1 MRLAIGGFRFLAS
14 GIVAAGLLAG
24 AWPASAQWTRVTDIP
39 ATQLFSLKTVGDTI
53 AVGADTALF
62 LSTNGGVSWLRSA
75 KPAASVTSIQAVLI
89 RNGRLYAGTFGQGV
103 HVSDNRGA
111 TWQAYNQGLVGGFLD
126 TQLFIVDLEVRG
138 NELFAAT
145 AGAGVYVRSL
155 TEPSTWQ
162 HFGEEFEPNQASN
175 VNTLTLGG
183 NRLLATAGSNGMVF
197 RRDPGEPDW
206 TVSFLD
212 NIGIHA
218 GLQAYDALFTGTSW
232 VVGSGNGVFRSVAG
246 QEPWTRLDPGISP
259 MTWTTFASQGQHLF
273 AAFDT
278 PILAVVAESDDDGAS
293 FQSEEVFPN
302 VFVKGLA
309 LNGGNLYAARGD
321 GLWRRPS
328 GLVSVPPGGALTG
341 LRFALAG
348 PQPFGDRTRLRFELP
363 AAGNATIDILDVAGR
378 RAAER
383 IEGWWSP
390 GPHEVTLDARRMSP
404 GIYAAVLTSG
414 AAHESIHLVHVR

>member
-1 MRLAIGGFRFLAS
+1 MKSRGRTLQSIGL
-14 GIVAAGLLAG
+14 GIMALGLTAA
-24 AWPASAQWTRVTDIP
+24 PASAQWTRVTQVP
-39 ATQLFSLKTVGDTI
+39 VTQLFSLRSVGDTI
-53 AVGADTALF
+53 AAGADTAVY
-62 LSTNGGVSWLRSA
+62 LSTNQGVSWLRSA
-75 KPAASVTSIQAVLI
+75 KPAAGVASIQAVLM
-89 RNGRLYAGTFGQGV
+89 RNGRLYAGTYGQGV
-103 HVSDNRGA
+103 RVSDNLGA
-111 TWQAYNQGLVGGFLD
+111 TWQAYNQGLVGGILD

-138 NELFAAT
+138 NDLFAAT

-175 VNTLTLGG
+175 LNSLTLGA

-197 RRDPGEPDW
+197 RRDPGESDW

-212 NIGIHA
+212 NVGIHA
-218 GLQAYDALFTGTSW
+218 GLQAFDAIYTGTIW
-232 VVGSGNGVFRSVAG
+232 VVGSGNGLFRSVAG

-278 PILAVVAESDDDGAS
+278 PILAVVAESDDDLGS

-302 VFVKGLA
+302 VFIKGLA
-309 LNGGNLYAARGD
+309 LEGGSLYAARGD

-328 GLVSVPPGGALTG
+328 GLVSVPAAGGPAR
-341 LRFALAG
+341 LRLALAG
-348 PQPFGDRTRLRFELP
+348 PQPFRDQTRLRFELP
-363 AAGNATIDILDVAGR
+363 AAGNATIEVLDIAGR
-378 RAAER
+378 RAGER
-383 IEGWWSP
+383 IEGWWSA
-390 GPHEVTLDARRMSP
+390 GPHEVALDAQGMSP

-414 AAHESIHLVHVR
+414 AERESVRLVHVR